1 MASWWILKWTHSIF
15 WHVHYFAPVTVG
27 PSLHLAPGTC
37 QTTCLIF
44 HVAFVPSRTTCLG
57 ASKSQHVSK
66 PWCSRK
72 NINVEGAGSRIGPEG
87 MKVLQTLLYIHRL
100 STDPLWKLI
109 LMCNGTLYCFSNI
122 HVTSLK
128 IFVFQRPNPMSLS
141 IYIRSIVMK
150 GKPMMDTDLFDSL
163 NDSFEL
169 THKRSSVKHKTLTF
183 CLRLFLCFYLELSL
197 TWKSWCDEGSFF
209 SAVSAA
215 TDGVS
220 VLSPMTLLQ
229 SRYTQR
235 SWNVTPT
242 YCLIGQTDGRQAR
255 LTLIGRGRTWKGRS
269 SVVLKFRDSLTALNS
284 SQSLSRN
291 LIKRW

>member
-72 NINVEGAGSRIGPEG
+72 NINVEGAGSRVGPEG

-100 STDPLWKLI
+100 CTDPLGKLI
-109 LMCNGTLYCFSNI
+109 LTCNGTLYCFSNI

-169 THKRSSVKHKTLTF
+169 AHKRVHHQWNIKPSHFAL
-183 CLRLFLCFYLELSL
+183 
-197 TWKSWCDEGSFF
+197 DFF
-209 SAVSAA
+209 SAF
-215 TDGVS
+215 T
-220 VLSPMTLLQ
+220 LNFLWLESPDVMKGLFSLQ
-229 SRYTQR
+229 SLQR
-235 SWNVTPT
+235 QTVSLCCHPWHCFKAVTHRGAEMWHPLT
-242 YCLIGQTDGRQAR
+242 VWSDRRMDGRHGWHWLDGAGHEKDAVLFCEVQR
-255 LTLIGRGRTWKGRS
+255 LFDCFKFQ
-269 SVVLKFRDSLTALNS
+269 SVFVQD
-284 SQSLSRN
+284 
-291 LIKRW
+291 

>member
-1 MASWWILKWTHSIF
+1 
-15 WHVHYFAPVTVG
+15 
-27 PSLHLAPGTC
+27 
-37 QTTCLIF
+37 
-44 HVAFVPSRTTCLG
+44 
-57 ASKSQHVSK
+57 
-66 PWCSRK
+66 
-72 NINVEGAGSRIGPEG
+72 
-87 MKVLQTLLYIHRL
+87 
-100 STDPLWKLI
+100 
-109 LMCNGTLYCFSNI
+109 
-122 HVTSLK
+122 
-128 IFVFQRPNPMSLS
+128 MSLS

-150 GKPMMDTDLFDSL
+150 GKPMKDTDLFDSL

-269 SVVLKFRDSLTALNS
+269 SVVLKFRGSLTALNS
-284 SQSLSRN
+284 SQFLSKTKN